1 MNDLVA
7 RTYCAVP
14 SEVLKALLFTG
25 IAGVIFLSIA
35 RLMGVEIPSAL
46 IVGLIGFFFVGA
58 ILASHGLSILRKP
71 GLVLLVGTVSIVA
84 AVQLQ
89 DAILNII

>member
-7 RTYCAVP
+7 RTHCVVP
-14 SEVLKALLFTG
+14 SEVLKALLVAG
-25 IAGVIFLSIA
+25 VAGVIFLSVA
-35 RLMGVEIPSAL
+35 RLMGVEVPAAL
-46 IVGLIGFFFVGA
+46 IIGVIGFFFTGA

-71 GLVLLVGTVSIVA
+71 GLVLLIGTVSIVA

-89 DAILNII
+89 EAILGVI

>member
-14 SEVLKALLFTG
+14 SEVLKALLVTG

-35 RLMGVEIPSAL
+35 RLVGVGVPAVL
-46 IVGLIGFFFVGA
+46 IIGVIGFFFVGA

-71 GLVLLVGTVSIVA
+71 GLVLLIGTVSIAA

-89 DAILNII
+89 DAILSLI

>member
-7 RTYCAVP
+7 RAYCVVP
-14 SEVLKALLFTG
+14 SEVLKALLFAG
-25 IAGVIFLSIA
+25 IGGVIFLSIA
-35 RLMGVEIPSAL
+35 RLVGMTVPTAL
-46 IVGLIGFFFVGA
+46 IVGLIAFFFAGA
-58 ILASHGLSILRKP
+58 MLASHRLSILRKP

-89 DAILNII
+89 DAILGFI